1 MRISRRRRNVHRHFK
16 IQQGIFHLLQIF
28 FLILNNIKSTLLWK
42 RIKRICF
49 GERNLCRPQW
59 HRSPV
64 RQTISNHRTYVIER
78 FLRFLRVRLDWSE
91 CEQGVGSRRV
101 VFFSSCKSAH
111 VFPTFNFTRVHETL
125 KNLASLQY
133 TPPAVDVN
141 NNAHS
146 CVFDEPFERSLN
158 KHTYLRDTSHTVML
172 DDDRNNPQSPL
183 HSVKTFEELKLNT
196 QLLNGIYNMGFRRP
210 SRIQERALP
219 QLLAYPPRNMIA
231 QSQNG
236 TGKTVDQKKS
246 SSLDCISV
254 FRPLS
259 RWRRWAASIRNWITS
274 KRWFYLPPSN

>member
-1 MRISRRRRNVHRHFK
+1 M
-16 IQQGIFHLLQIF
+16 
-28 FLILNNIKSTLLWK
+28 
-42 RIKRICF
+42 
-49 GERNLCRPQW
+49 
-59 HRSPV
+59 
-64 RQTISNHRTYVIER
+64 YVIEQL
-78 FLRFLRVRLDWSE
+78 LRFLEARLDWSD
-91 CEQGVGSRRV
+91 CEQGEGSKRV

-146 CVFDEPFERSLN
+146 CVFDDPFERSLNLSHSASLN
-158 KHTYLRDTSHTVML
+158 KHTYLRDTSHTVMS

-183 HSVKTFEELKLNT
+183 HSVKTFEELKLDT

-236 TGKTVDQKKS
+236 TGKTVDQKRS
-246 SSLDCISV
+246 SSLDCISI

-259 RWRRWAASIRNWITS
+259 LWQRLAASILT
-274 KRWFYLPPSN
+274 